1 MLAVTVNGEAL
12 PDKSGT
18 GYDVICKEEQFDS
31 KAFLRNVIFE
41 NYNQNYTESNL
52 ANCQSNVVFKPHP
65 TASDITGSHHLH
77 NTTCNNCTNNSM
89 AFFTKPD
96 PKNFGWDGGCG
107 NFLCTGKNNYLIH
120 DWDGAFLGSPGILIP
135 NNSQIGN
142 NEPEC
147 TFIQEINGHHC
158 TTQDF
163 GVLEYESIAPDFNTR
178 IMWPVYLK
186 YDGGSL

>member
-1 MLAVTVNGEAL
+1 MRFGRGGRKDNHDFQGSFEDSFISAISRPNCVECYEAGAIDCSSNFALRMLAVTVNGESL
-12 PDKSGT
+12 PDKFGT

-52 ANCQSNVVFKPHP
+52 ALCQSNVVFKPHP

-77 NTTCNNCTNNSM
+77 NTTCNNCTNNSV
-89 AFFTKPD
+89 AFFTPPD
-96 PKNFGWDGGCG
+96 EKNFGWDGGCG

-135 NNSQIGN
+135 NNS
-142 NEPEC
+142 
-147 TFIQEINGHHC
+147 
-158 TTQDF
+158 
-163 GVLEYESIAPDFNTR
+163 
-178 IMWPVYLK
+178 
-186 YDGGSL
+186 